1 MRLILPCLFL
11 GWISVTT
18 SLSITYPT
26 CLDGWGVT
34 DQNLC
39 YWFSGDNAYTWPQCN
54 DYCNSIN
61 ASMLCIENADQ
72 QDTVWR
78 YNSGYAWIGLS
89 DVANPGTYEWNSGCS
104 STYTNYGAI
113 EGSDYILIDGGAAGQ
128 WNDFPGT
135 APSNCACQLDATM
148 VTVPAICP
156 EGWIVGPFGCSYRIL
171 DPLLTWDD
179 CNTNCATRN
188 VSMLCIH
195 TSSEND
201 HFSSLY
207 YGTGLWLGL
216 SDTATEGTFVWNDGC
231 NTLYQNWRTWDGEP
245 NNAGGNEDY
254 VTLYTGGFGDWG
266 SASTT
271 DNCVCQSDFLT
282 YDQIPDPNF
291 CPEGWLIGETGCYYV
306 HRPSNTFTVSP
317 TGCASQCSGLG
328 GTMLCIQNQ
337 TQNDLIQSLY
347 LSGDNVY
354 IGYTDTAVEGTFE
367 WFAGCDS
374 TYTNWNSAGGEPN
387 NFNGDEDYSILVV
400 AAGLWNDVSHFDIN
414 GYCACQSD
422 FYIFPTSQPS
432 SQPSSQPFSSPSSLP
447 SAQPTTQPTTYTA
460 ARLDWYVTVG
470 DQGTTTIAVGDT
482 VKWTWTD
489 SNAHTVRSTAAGF
502 NSGSMTSGSFSYTF
516 NTVGTFPYDC
526 ELHPSMQGVIE
537 VVNHPTMAPTA
548 EPTYEMRCIDIYDT
562 VLGACTDFVAEDIN
576 SYVDEKTVTCA

>member
-104 STYTNYGAI
+104 STYTNFGF
-113 EGSDYILIDGGAAGQ
+113 EPSGEDYILIDARVC
-128 WNDFPGT
+128 D
-135 APSNCACQLDATM
+135 
-148 VTVPAICP
+148 I
-156 EGWIVGPFGCSYRIL
+156 
-171 DPLLTWDD
+171 
-179 CNTNCATRN
+179 
-188 VSMLCIH
+188 
-195 TSSEND
+195 
-201 HFSSLY
+201 
-207 YGTGLWLGL
+207 
-216 SDTATEGTFVWNDGC
+216 
-231 NTLYQNWRTWDGEP
+231 
-245 NNAGGNEDY
+245 NEDY